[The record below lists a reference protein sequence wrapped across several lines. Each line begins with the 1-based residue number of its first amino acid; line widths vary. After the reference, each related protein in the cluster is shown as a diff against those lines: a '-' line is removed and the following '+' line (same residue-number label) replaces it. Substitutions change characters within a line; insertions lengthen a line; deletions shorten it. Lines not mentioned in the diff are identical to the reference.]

1 MEFLRIWYV
10 MFIKVGRK
18 VIKNFDDDQL
28 SYFAMVMTIFA
39 NGKWIFLATL
49 VINHYFLQFSIE
61 AIRVF
66 ILIAVFLNTLIYF
79 ILYDYGN
86 RWKEIEVKIDKR
98 LEPQQRNRIFFKTL
112 MFYYISI
119 MVLYAI
125 FFYDLVPSS

>member
-1 MEFLRIWYV
+1 
-10 MFIKVGRK
+10 MFIKAGRK
-18 VIKNFDDDQL
+18 VIKNYDDDQL

-39 NGKWIFLATL
+39 NGKWIFFATL

-79 ILYDYGN
+79 IFYDYGN
-86 RWKEIEVKIDKR
+86 RWKEIEIKIDRR
-98 LEPQQRNRIFFKTL
+98 LEPQRRNRIFFKTL

>member
-10 MFIKVGRK
+10 MFIKAGRK
-18 VIKNFDDDQL
+18 VIKNYDDDQL

-39 NGKWIFLATL
+39 NGKWIFFATL

-79 ILYDYGN
+79 IFYDYGN
-86 RWKEIEVKIDKR
+86 RWKEIEIKIDRR
-98 LEPQQRNRIFFKTL
+98 LEPQRRNRIFFKTL